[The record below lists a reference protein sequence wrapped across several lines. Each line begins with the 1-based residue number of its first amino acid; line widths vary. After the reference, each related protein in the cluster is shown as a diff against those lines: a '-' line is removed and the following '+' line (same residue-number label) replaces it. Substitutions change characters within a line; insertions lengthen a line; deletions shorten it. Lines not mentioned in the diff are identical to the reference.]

1 MPRPRALP
9 ATAALVVATGLTL
22 GAAGALDMLEQP
34 VRDVPVLQW
43 LSPDR
48 PETDPDRVAGVEAV
62 VTLDPAQRTD
72 RGPAPGPAPDP
83 HSSRTNGRARTAAAP
98 LLLHIEQLGVSA
110 DVVTVGVL
118 PDGGMEI
125 PDDVRVVGWYAAA
138 QGRVSPGDA
147 GTAVIAGHRDSR
159 AQGAGAL
166 HDIAT
171 LRRGDTIDVVHIDGT
186 VSRWRVDGMMTTPRD
201 ALPSE
206 VLFRRGGEP
215 RLALVT
221 CGGEFD
227 RATRSYSHNTIVLA
241 SPADR

>member
-9 ATAALVVATGLTL
+9 ATAALVVAAGLTL
-22 GAAGALDMLEQP
+22 GAAGALGMLEHP

-62 VTLDPAQRTD
+62 VTPGPAQRTD

-83 HSSRTNGRARTAAAP
+83 SSRSDGIARTAAAP

-110 DVVTVGVL
+110 DVVPVGVL

-125 PDDVRVVGWYAAA
+125 PDDVRVLGWYEAA

-186 VSRWRVDGMMTTPRD
+186 VSRWRVDGTMTTRRD

-227 RATRSYSHNTIVLA
+227 RTTRSYSHNTIVLA

>member
-1 MPRPRALP
+1 MPRPGALP

-22 GAAGALDMLEQP
+22 GAAGALGMLERP

-62 VTLDPAQRTD
+62 VTPGPAQRTD
-72 RGPAPGPAPDP
+72 RVPAPGPAPDP
-83 HSSRTNGRARTAAAP
+83 SSRSASIARTAAAP

-125 PDDVRVVGWYAAA
+125 PDDVRVVGWYEAA

-186 VSRWRVDGMMTTPRD
+186 VSRWRVDGTMTTRRD

-206 VLFRRGGEP
+206 MLFRRGGEP

-227 RATRSYSHNTIVLA
+227 RGTRSYSHNTIVLA